1 MKIAVAV
8 SPQISSGQ
16 LIQLAEKVSLPLYD
30 NAGDYAYLLYQTAHH
45 LELRSLIEPRINPLY
60 VDFSG
65 GKNRHRRLYGGGRGQ
80 HLARAIGLKK
90 HPHPVVVDTTA
101 GLGRDAFVLAT
112 LGCRVTMLER
122 SAVIAA
128 LLRDG
133 LQHAQ
138 DVDDEAVR
146 TIAQQMQLVY
156 VDAISWLES
165 NRGVADVIYL
175 DPMFPGRKKSAQ
187 VKKEMRFF
195 QDVVGKDIDS
205 GELLEVALGAAKRRV
220 VIKRPVR
227 SGYFEERSPDFSI
240 VGKTTRYDI
249 CLIHAVVDK

>member
-1 MKIAVAV
+1 MKIAVAS
-8 SPQISSGQ
+8 SPQISAVK
-16 LIQLAEKVSLPLYD
+16 LRQLADSVSLPLYD
-30 NAGDYAYLLYQTAHH
+30 DTPDAAYLLYQTADH
-45 LELRSLIEPRINPLY
+45 LQLRSLIEPQIKPLFI
-60 VDFSG
+60 DFSS

-90 HPHPVVVDTTA
+90 HPYPVLVDATA

-138 DVDDEAVR
+138 QSDDVAVR
-146 TIAQQMQLVY
+146 NITQQMQLVHA
-156 VDAISWLES
+156 DAINWLKS
-165 NRGVADVIYL
+165 GRAIADVIFL
-175 DPMFPGRKKSAQ
+175 DPMFPARKKSAQ

-195 QDVVGKDIDS
+195 QDIVGRDPDID
-205 GELLEVALGAAKRRV
+205 ELFTTALDVAARRV
-220 VIKRPVR
+220 VIKRPVK
-227 SGYFEERSPDFSI
+227 SGYVQERTADFSI
-240 VGKTTRYDI
+240 GGKTTRYDI
-249 CLIHAVVDK
+249 YLTHNDITQ